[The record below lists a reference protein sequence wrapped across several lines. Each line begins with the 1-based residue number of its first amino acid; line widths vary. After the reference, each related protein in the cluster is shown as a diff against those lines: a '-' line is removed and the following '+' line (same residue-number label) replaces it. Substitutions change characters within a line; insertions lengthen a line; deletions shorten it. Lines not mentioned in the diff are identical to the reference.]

1 MSPFA
6 KLTKRSRLSAFA
18 LPTLFALFAST
29 FLWHSGVFVQA
40 STAPVPVVEPIQVEE
55 VVQAEEVVPPS
66 IDAATL
72 TAAIETAVKT
82 PRTLPS
88 LPTSSIDEE
97 TLWLARCIYSE
108 TKRPAEMELVAWV
121 VRNRVDTRY
130 RGRSTYKGVVLE
142 PYQFSAFNP
151 DNRKRAH
158 YASLTPDVEIP
169 RWQHAL
175 NIAYHVRH
183 ATPDLRPF
191 SSRTRHFYSE
201 RSLPDSLA
209 HPVWAQGLEPVTP
222 RRPVKLDTRRFR
234 FFEGVS

>member
-1 MSPFA
+1 MSPSA
-6 KLTKRSRLSAFA
+6 KLTKRSRFGAFA
-18 LPTLFALFAST
+18 LPTLFAFFAST

-40 STAPVPVVEPIQVEE
+40 STAPEPVVEPIQVEE
-55 VVQAEEVVPPS
+55 VVQAEEVPPS
-66 IDAATL
+66 IDAAAL
-72 TAAIETAVKT
+72 ASAIKAATTT
-82 PRTLPS
+82 PRS
-88 LPTSSIDEE
+88 LPKLPPAQIDEE

-130 RGRSTYKGVVLE
+130 RGQSTYKGVVLE

-151 DNRKRAH
+151 NNRKRAH

-183 ATPDLRPF
+183 ATPDVRPF
-191 SSRTRHFYSE
+191 SNRTRHFYSE

-209 HPVWAQGLEPVTP
+209 HPTWAQGLEPVTP